1 MKEKTVVE
9 TRASRWIAV
18 SGLVFVAAWVVGLV
32 VTVPPAATA
41 PIATVI
47 AYYQAHREIAMLQ
60 TYLISGLTGA
70 ALLVF
75 AAALRSALRQVEGES
90 STLSNILFGA
100 GMVVASLSFLE
111 ALFAQVLANHIA
123 ATKDAAVIQ
132 TLMEL
137 NSEVDTYKLL
147 TLGLMTG
154 AVSLLTFRARAL
166 PRWLIW
172 VGAIETLLLVI
183 ASGSTPL
190 NSAALTAVLYVS
202 GIGLLLWVASVS
214 VIMGRK
220 DQTPRT
226 RSIRSGEGK
235 AVTSIHTS

>member
-1 MKEKTVVE
+1 MKETTVGE
-9 TRASRWIAV
+9 TRDSRWIAI
-18 SGLVFVAAWVVGLV
+18 SGLVFVAAWIVGLV
-32 VTVPPAATA
+32 VTAPPAATA
-41 PIATVI
+41 PTATVI

-75 AAALRSALRQVEGES
+75 TAALCSALRQVEGKS

-123 ATKDAAVIQ
+123 ATGDAAVIR

-137 NSEVDTYKLL
+137 NGEIDTYKLL
-147 TLGLMTG
+147 TLGLMIG
-154 AVSLLTFRARAL
+154 AVSLLAFRSRAL
-166 PRWLIW
+166 PSWLIW
-172 VGAIETLLLVI
+172 VGALETLLLVL

-190 NSAALTAVLYVS
+190 NSDALTAVLYVS

-214 VIMGRK
+214 VHMGR
-220 DQTPRT
+220 QQQ
-226 RSIRSGEGK
+226 SGSSRR
-235 AVTSIHTS
+235 ATVVSSSR

>member
-1 MKEKTVVE
+1 
-9 TRASRWIAV
+9 
-18 SGLVFVAAWVVGLV
+18 
-32 VTVPPAATA
+32 
-41 PIATVI
+41 
-47 AYYQAHREIAMLQ
+47 MLQ

-75 AAALRSALRQVEGES
+75 TAALCSALRQVEGKS

-123 ATKDAAVIQ
+123 ATGDAAVIR

-137 NSEVDTYKLL
+137 NGEIDTYKLL
-147 TLGLMTG
+147 TLGLMIG
-154 AVSLLTFRARAL
+154 AVSLLAFRSRAL
-166 PRWLIW
+166 PSWLIW
-172 VGAIETLLLVI
+172 VGALETLLLVL

-190 NSAALTAVLYVS
+190 NSDALTAVLYVS

-214 VIMGRK
+214 VHMGR
-220 DQTPRT
+220 QQQ
-226 RSIRSGEGK
+226 SGSSRR
-235 AVTSIHTS
+235 ATVVSSSR